1 MTLSRKAIATLAAV
15 SMVAMLSALDQTVVA
30 TALPHILS
38 SLPGA
43 ALLGWVFTA
52 YFVGATATV
61 AVVGKLADLFGRR
74 GVFLASVALFSA
86 ASLLCGL
93 AVSLPMLVAFR
104 GLQGVGAGAIQTSSL
119 IVMGDMFPPRERA
132 RWQVINSIGF
142 ATASA
147 VGPSVG
153 GFLADNFSW
162 RWIFLLNVPL
172 CVATVAALVYGLSGA
187 ERARG
192 QPRIDWAGAISS
204 TVLVICV
211 LLVCTWGGREFEW
224 TSLPI
229 VGLVIVA
236 LASGLVLIRAETAAP
251 DPVIPGAL
259 LRGAARALSL
269 VAAFGNSMVWFG
281 LILLV
286 PLRLQLVLEASAT
299 EAGALLTPGIV
310 LGPISSVAAG
320 QLMARTGRYTH
331 TSIAAGVFQIVGAGM
346 LLVLPPTV
354 DRAWIIVAFLITS
367 IGTGFGGPTFMIS
380 YQNDVGRKQLGAG
393 IGLFSLCRQFGAS
406 VSTALTGAIVGTGV
420 AATETGCTAASSAN
434 GAGLALG
441 ASVAAVLQQAFLLPA
456 LAAAAVLAAALLMP
470 KRPLRGA
477 QQEPQEATA
486 AVLPPA
492 AAMH

>member
-1 MTLSRKAIATLAAV
+1 
-15 SMVAMLSALDQTVVA
+15 LSALDQTVVA

-74 GVFLASVALFSA
+74 TVFLVSVALFSA

-93 AVSLPMLVAFR
+93 AVNLPMLVAFR
-104 GLQGVGAGAIQTSSL
+104 GLQGVGAGAIQTCSL

-153 GFLADNFSW
+153 GFLADSFSW

-172 CVATVAALVYGLSGA
+172 CLATVAALLYGLSGPDR
-187 ERARG
+187 ERAR
-192 QPRIDWAGAISS
+192 PRIDWAGATSS
-204 TVLVICV
+204 TLLVVCI

-224 TSLPI
+224 TSPTILGLLGAAVICI
-229 VGLVIVA
+229 VI
-236 LASGLVLIRAETAAP
+236 LARAEAAAA
-251 DPVIPGAL
+251 DPVIPGKL
-259 LRGAARALSL
+259 LTGATRILSL
-269 VAAFGNSMVWFG
+269 LAAFANSMVWFG

-286 PLRLQLVLEASAT
+286 PLRLQLVLGASAT

-310 LGPISSVAAG
+310 LGPLSSVAAG
-320 QLMARTGRYTH
+320 QIMARTGKYAA
-331 TSIAAGVFQIVGAGM
+331 TSIVAGVFQLLGAGL
-346 LLVLPPTV
+346 LLVIAPTA
-354 DRAWIIVAFLITS
+354 DRLWILGAYLLAS

-380 YQNDVGRKQLGAG
+380 YQNDLGRGQLGAG
-393 IGLFSLCRQFGAS
+393 IGLFSLSRQFGAS
-406 VSTALTGAIVGTGV
+406 VSTALAGAIVGTGV
-420 AATETGCTAASSAN
+420 AEATAGSTV
-434 GAGLALG
+434 GLAIQPAFLLPTLAG
-441 ASVAAVLQQAFLLPA
+441 AAVIGCALLIPKTPLRGSHHDADDPVAAVLA
-456 LAAAAVLAAALLMP
+456 
-470 KRPLRGA
+470 
-477 QQEPQEATA
+477 
-486 AVLPPA
+486 PPPGV
-492 AAMH
+492 MH